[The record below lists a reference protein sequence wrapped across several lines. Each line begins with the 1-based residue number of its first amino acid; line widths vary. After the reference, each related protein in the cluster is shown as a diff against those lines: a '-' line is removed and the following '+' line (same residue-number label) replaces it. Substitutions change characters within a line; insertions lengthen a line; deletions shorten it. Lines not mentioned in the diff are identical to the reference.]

1 MELHDFILV
10 GSGCT
15 GAMAA
20 QTLLEKGAKVLL
32 LDGGF
37 YDKHYDAITPDKNFT
52 ALRTTD
58 PAQHRYLLGEQ
69 FESLPEGEVKTGE
82 QLSPGRKYLVEGVEK
97 FLAMHSET
105 FFPMESL
112 AYGGLGGGWGL
123 GCCVFSPNEL
133 RQAGLSPENM
143 QRAYQVVADR
153 IGISGTADDAQP
165 YTFAHIQNTQPSVNM
180 HPVTAHLLKK
190 YNKRRT
196 ALNASGFHLGRPALA
211 LLTQD
216 KGERKAIAYREMEFY
231 DDKGGSAW
239 RAWMTMDELKK
250 NPRLQYVG
258 NALVLQFS
266 EAAEVVTVEML
277 DLQTNERKKYFTRK
291 LVLAPGPL
299 GTARIVLRSLGNEKQ
314 QLPLLC
320 NPYTYLP
327 CVVPGQVGRAVP
339 PELCGMAQLSMFYD
353 ADGTN
358 SRVAMASLYTYRSL
372 LLFRLIREVPLGF
385 NEARRLMQYLQSGI
399 LIAGIHHPENPG
411 SEKFLRLDADTATPT
426 GDRLF
431 AHYKRTAAEMQE
443 QAATEKAY
451 IRALRKTGAYALKKL
466 DPGMG
471 SSIHYAG
478 VLPFSAT
485 EKEFALAPSGR
496 LYGTANVYVADGSGF
511 TFLPAKGLTL
521 SLMANAHLVA
531 EKLGA

>member
-37 YDKHYDAITPDKNFT
+37 RDTHYDAITPSENFT
-52 ALRTTD
+52 ALRTSD
-58 PAQHRYLLGEQ
+58 PGQHLYLLGEQ

-123 GCCVFSPNEL
+123 GCCVFSENEL
-133 RQAGLSPENM
+133 RQAALPVNAM

-165 YTFAHIQNTQPSVNM
+165 YTFAHLHNIQPSVTM
-180 HPVTAHLLKK
+180 HPVTAHLLKRYARNRSK
-190 YNKRRT
+190 
-196 ALNASGFHLGRPALA
+196 LNASGFHLGRPALA

-216 KGERKAIAYREMEFY
+216 KGERKATAYRDMEFY

-250 NPRLQYVG
+250 NPRLQYIG
-258 NALVLQFS
+258 NSLVLQFS
-266 EAAEVVTVEML
+266 EAAEVVTVDVL
-277 DLQTNERKKYFTRK
+277 DLQTNERKTYFTRK
-291 LVLAPGPL
+291 LILAPGPL
-299 GTARIVLRSLGNEKQ
+299 GTGRIVLRSLGRAK

-320 NPYTYLP
+320 NPYTYVP
-327 CVVPGQVGRAVP
+327 CVVPAQVGRAVP
-339 PELCGMAQLSMFYD
+339 PALCGMAQLSLFYD

-399 LIAGIHHPENPG
+399 LIAGIHHPENAG
-411 SEKFLRLDADTATPT
+411 SDKFLRLDPDGETPT

-431 AHYKRTAAEMQE
+431 AHYKRSAAEMQE
-443 QAATEKAY
+443 QTRTEKAY

-478 VLPFSAT
+478 VLPFSET
-485 EKEFALAPSGR
+485 EKPFALSPSGR

-511 TFLPAKGLTL
+511 AFLPAKGLTL

-531 EKLGA
+531 EHLGA